1 MMSQA
6 PMSGMLGQGDV
17 LKMQAQLFRKLM
29 NVVEK
34 MENVKKSGYNSHQKY
49 HYSTEQ
55 DLIDSVRQL
64 LIDNKILILTDSETK
79 EVVKIG
85 KPDGKGGVKESLV
98 TVVNTR
104 HTFCDIETGYTYN
117 IQSTGTGWDETD
129 KGSFKAIT
137 GAMKYFISKNF
148 LVPGEDDAESDG
160 VTPKNTV
167 VATPPPAAKGFSR
180 LANSVNNATPTAKTE
195 IAVPKGS
202 YNTTITVNSG
212 NPTAT
217 VTIPTLKT
225 ASGETTTNVTKPSFG
240 KKIPVKNEPNF
251 P

>member
-1 MMSQA
+1 MM
-6 PMSGMLGQGDV
+6 PNTVGVLGQGDV

-64 LIDNKILILTDSETK
+64 LIDNKILVLTDSETK

-85 KPDGKGGVKESLV
+85 KPQLDKNGANVGTKESLV

-137 GAMKYFISKNF
+137 GAMKYFLSKNF
-148 LVPGEDDAESDG
+148 LVPGEDDAENDG
-160 VTPKNTV
+160 ITVKTTQTPVKTGFTRTAAAAEPKLENKV
-167 VATPPPAAKGFSR
+167 VAAEPVQQVEK
-180 LANSVNNATPTAKTE
+180 LATQ
-195 IAVPKGS
+195 
-202 YNTTITVNSG
+202 
-212 NPTAT
+212 T
-217 VTIPTLKT
+217 VT
-225 ASGETTTNVTKPSFG
+225 NVAKPSFG
-240 KKIPVKNEPNF
+240 RKIAVKSEPNF

>member
-1 MMSQA
+1 
-6 PMSGMLGQGDV
+6 MLGQIGSPPMLGQSDV
-17 LKMQAQLFRKLM
+17 LQMQAQLFRKLL

-49 HYSTEQ
+49 YYSTEQ

-64 LIDNKILILTDSETK
+64 LIDNKVLILTDSETK
-79 EVVKIG
+79 EVVKIS
-85 KPDGKGGVKESLV
+85 KPDAKGNPKESLV

-104 HTFCDIETGYTYN
+104 HTFCDIESGYTYN

-148 LVPGEDDAESDG
+148 LVPGEDDAENDG
-160 VTPKNTV
+160 VSTKNTTTQ
-167 VATPPPAAKGFSR
+167 APPARTGFSR
-180 LANSVNNATPTAKTE
+180 PAASAVGSNTEKALDVKVTSEAPQNNVSEIKVVNTPN
-195 IAVPKGS
+195 IQQPV
-202 YNTTITVNSG
+202 
-212 NPTAT
+212 
-217 VTIPTLKT
+217 
-225 ASGETTTNVTKPSFG
+225 KPSFG
-240 KKIPVKNEPNF
+240 RRTQTTTKTEPNF

>member
-1 MMSQA
+1 MMMPTGGA
-6 PMSGMLGQGDV
+6 GMLGQSDV
-17 LKMQAQLFRKLM
+17 LQMQAQLFRKLM

-85 KPDGKGGVKESLV
+85 KPQLDKNGSSVGTKESLV

-148 LVPGEDDAESDG
+148 LVPGEDDAENDG
-160 VTPKNTV
+160 VTAKPA
-167 VATPPPAAKGFSR
+167 VAAPARTGFSR
-180 LANSVNNATPTAKTE
+180 TGT
-195 IAVPKGS
+195 
-202 YNTTITVNSG
+202 
-212 NPTAT
+212 T
-217 VTIPTLKT
+217 VTNTNSSATDIAAKVESVESPKT
-225 ASGETTTNVTKPSFG
+225 VEKIATTNVAKPSFG
-240 KKIPVKNEPNF
+240 RKVVVKSEPNF

>member
-1 MMSQA
+1 MQSQM
-6 PMSGMLGQGDV
+6 MSGMLGQGDV
-17 LKMQAQLFRKLM
+17 LKMQAQLFKKLM

-85 KPDGKGGVKESLV
+85 KPQLDKNGANIGTKESLV

-148 LVPGEDDAESDG
+148 LVPGEDDAENDG
-160 VTPKNTV
+160 VTTKSTQTQTVQRTGFNRSAAITNTETPKVAAEPVAV
-167 VATPPPAAKGFSR
+167 VEKSPQATTPTPAA
-180 LANSVNNATPTAKTE
+180 
-195 IAVPKGS
+195 
-202 YNTTITVNSG
+202 
-212 NPTAT
+212 
-217 VTIPTLKT
+217 
-225 ASGETTTNVTKPSFG
+225 KPSFG
-240 KKIPVKNEPNF
+240 RRTLTTTKSEPSF